1 MIIINDEALEKRMQ
15 TLVDFY
21 FTNTDELARRFVT
34 REVDRIMDAC
44 PNITL
49 ATGHANPLAEDGQYH
64 D

>member
-1 MIIINDEALEKRMQ
+1 LIVINDEALERRLQ

-21 FTNTDELARRFVT
+21 FTNADELARQFVT

-49 ATGHANPLAEDGQYH
+49 AVGRDNEFANDGTYH